1 VIIHSGVSRFFGKL
15 GRRPSQIFGHMVRIG
30 GKFKGAETRCR
41 RIFFSNI
48 FSDNWFALS
57 FFSDNW
63 SALPDPNFKKNV
75 GEFGDGRLSGGVNR
89 RDRADDDA
97 DHHHAE
103 FRLHAHD
110 RVNFERVGSS
120 LAAIP
125 RGAGPPGSR
134 RRVPFGTRRPR
145 LGAATT
151 TVGPR
156 SRAEST
162 AATTPSISSD
172 SGRPDSV
179 FLRFFQALAAFAF
192 PLQLRLGLHI
202 VRARNEERKP
212 AT

>member
-1 VIIHSGVSRFFGKL
+1 
-15 GRRPSQIFGHMVRIG
+15 
-30 GKFKGAETRCR
+30 
-41 RIFFSNI
+41 
-48 FSDNWFALS
+48 
-57 FFSDNW
+57 
-63 SALPDPNFKKNV
+63 
-75 GEFGDGRLSGGVNR
+75 VNR

-103 FRLHAHD
+103 FRLHAHE

-179 FLRFFQALAAFAF
+179 FLRFFLR
-192 PLQLRLGLHI
+192 PLRSPCNCASACILLGL
-202 VRARNEERKP
+202 ATKNENRPHNKP
-212 AT
+212 GLLDLPSAPRRGTTILGSRSFLSAAGALGYRGR